1 MIVCHSCYYSCF
13 EYGYICLCAWGCG
26 AEMQKIDRATLKIAV
41 AELKKERGVF

>member
-1 MIVCHSCYYSCF
+1 MS
-13 EYGYICLCAWGCG
+13 LCVGCG